1 MKNLFEVR
9 HKSHHN
15 VGGLLKKYYPTVM
28 KGENDLIEILKNRS
42 DVPKAIY
49 MHTPYCDKIC
59 SFCNLNRE
67 QLKGSLEEYSDF
79 IASEFDKYGQYNYF
93 KEGTFDV
100 VYFGGG
106 TPTVYKANQLE
117 KILQSVQRNVNFS
130 QGYEF
135 TLETT
140 IHNLTDEKIE
150 LLNKYGVNRI
160 SIGIQSFTE
169 RGREFYNR
177 TYDTKTTIE
186 NIKNIKSKFNGEVCV
201 DIIYNYPDQ
210 KIEDVIFDAKT
221 IKELDLGSSSFYSLM
236 IHEGS
241 KLSQD
246 VHNNILTMK
255 DNLEKERALH
265 DTFVSELTKG
275 NDYYVLELTKIAKKG
290 RDQYKYIK
298 TRNFGG
304 DTFPIGTGAGGNVG
318 NISIFRMGK
327 DRSMYV
333 EKSDYQQRI
342 ERIGGLFQ
350 FPSISKEMLFQL
362 LSDNEVSIFNKRINE
377 YIQMGLLKDENTTLN
392 LTASGLFW
400 GNNIARDIIE
410 TLIEEANKQ

>member
-15 VGGLLKKYYPTVM
+15 VGGLLKKYYPTTM
-28 KGENDLIEILKNRS
+28 KGENDLIEILKNKS

-106 TPTVYKANQLE
+106 TPTVYKADQLE

-130 QGYEF
+130 EGYEF

-140 IHNLTDEKIE
+140 IHNLTNEKIE

-177 TYDTKTTIE
+177 TYDTNTTIE
-186 NIKNIKSKFNGEVCV
+186 NIKNIKSRFKGEVCV

-210 KIEDVIFDAKT
+210 KIEDVLFDART

-246 VHNNILTMK
+246 VHNNVLTMK

-265 DTFVSELTKG
+265 DAFVNELTKES
-275 NDYYVLELTKIAKKG
+275 DYYILELTKIAKKG

-304 DTFPIGTGAGGNVG
+304 DTFPIGNGAGGNVG
-318 NISIFRMGK
+318 NISIFRMSK
-327 DRSMYV
+327 ERSMYV
-333 EKSDYQQRI
+333 EKTPYQQKL
-342 ERIGGLFQ
+342 ERVGGLFQ
-350 FPSISKEMLFQL
+350 FPSIDTEIVLTLLDDKEML
-362 LSDNEVSIFNKRINE
+362 IFNKRIDE
-377 YIQMGLLKDENTTLN
+377 YVEMGLLKIEDNTLK
-392 LTASGLFW
+392 LTDLGLFW
-400 GNNIARDIIE
+400 GNNIARDILE
-410 TLIEEANKQ
+410 TLIEESNK